1 MEGEYEKQKGTD
13 RYRLSVVVVSAGGL
27 RSTGFRCCLARC
39 LLQGIKATKR
49 EPKFNRLDQRYGL
62 GTTKGHLVRLTKRSD
77 SRFASHGHNQCPE
90 REGAS
95 RELASRSDD
104 ASSESNTNFVAAVK
118 NQRGTASVLAHIWF
132 GKISIALAERRIFS
146 DDWGTQGRLGT
157 NNAFK
162 VGIDGAAGTNKL
174 QVVQEAGAL
183 DLRRE
188 DGHVS

>member
-1 MEGEYEKQKGTD
+1 MEGEYEKKKGTD
-13 RYRLSVVVVSAGGL
+13 RYRLFVVVVSAGRL

-49 EPKFNRLDQRYGL
+49 EAKFNRLDQRYGL
-62 GTTKGHLVRLTKRSD
+62 GTTTGHLVRLTKRSD
-77 SRFASHGHNQCPE
+77 PLFASHGHNQCPE

-132 GKISIALAERRIFS
+132 GKISIALAETRIFS
-146 DDWGTQGRLGT
+146 DDWGHTRPAWYQQRLQGWNR
-157 NNAFK
+157 
-162 VGIDGAAGTNKL
+162 GAAGTNKL
-174 QVVQEAGAL
+174 QVVQKAGAL